1 MWERTGDRFHL
12 LSGPVALLMCVCAPS
27 LPFSLSAFLSLT
39 MRVRTHTY
47 RGQRLTSVSFSIA
60 VWLLFEQGLSLNLE
74 LAGQQAPGTTD
85 VRSVPEDVN
94 SGSLVR
100 TQ

>member
-1 MWERTGDRFHL
+1 MWERTGDSFHL
-12 LSGPVALLMCVCAPS
+12 LSGPSHVRACS
-27 LPFSLSAFLSLT
+27 LPPLLSVRLSLSHYACAHPYF
-39 MRVRTHTY
+39 Y